1 MKNYKNNEVFIGIG
15 SNLKGHMNSSHEIM
29 DIVLIYLSLRG
40 LRAVKVSNVYKS
52 RSLPSGLGPI
62 FFNRIILVNTNKTAN
77 NILIILK
84 DIERI
89 FGRKKNTII
98 NSPRILDLDLID
110 CRGEVINND
119 ILVLPHPRLCTR
131 DFVLKPLYEINS
143 KWIHPINYKNIKS
156 LLVKNNRYSINNA
169 IKVNNSGLHKK

>member
-1 MKNYKNNEVFIGIG
+1 MKNYKNNDVLIGIG
-15 SNLKGHMNSSHEIM
+15 SNLKGHMNSSNKIM
-29 DIVLIYLSLRG
+29 DIALLYLSLRG
-40 LRAVKVSNVYKS
+40 LRSIKVSNIYKS
-52 RSLPSGLGPI
+52 RPAPSGLGPV
-62 FFNRIILVNTNKTAN
+62 FFNRLILVNSKKPAN
-77 NILIILK
+77 NILLILK

-89 FGRKKNTII
+89 FGRKKNTIN

-119 ILVLPHPRLCTR
+119 ALILPHPRLCNR

-143 KWIHPINYKNIKS
+143 NWIHPINNKNIKS

-169 IKVNNSGLHKK
+169 IKVKNTRLQ